1 LGVNGSVQG
10 LSELESLID
19 SLDYVQFHF
28 TTLFGDLKAVEF
40 PAEIWCDMV
49 EGTGVDGSSLGFLST
64 EQSDMR
70 IVPDLS
76 TYEVIPWDEGV
87 ARLICDTAMN
97 DGSPHALGT
106 RAMLKKVIAD
116 AEKQGFEYRTRP
128 ELEWYFVKDDHTPA
142 DQGGY
147 MDTLPFDSY
156 SFLRRA
162 IVDDIRAMGV
172 SVKTIHHENGPGQQ
186 EYEFTV
192 GDALSR
198 ADGVQTARMVT
209 KTDSLMEGIVS
220 TFMPKPFPD
229 IAGSGL
235 HIHHYLT
242 RGGENMFAD
251 PDKGVNELLVH
262 FVGGIM
268 EHVDA
273 MTAIL
278 NPTTNSYKRLVPGHE
293 APVYKSWGV
302 ANRTAL
308 IRVPGYE
315 RKARI
320 EYRAADASTNIYLA
334 SALLLAAGL
343 DGVKRR
349 IEPNPPTT
357 ENVEKMTEKRRK
369 ELGITQLPADLGA
382 ALDHLEG
389 SGFVRD
395 MLGGDLVETWLEHK
409 RREHREYLDAERLG
423 ETEARQWEL
432 KRYLERV

>member
-1 LGVNGSVQG
+1 VHG

-19 SLDYVQFHF
+19 LLDYVQFHF

-40 PAEIWCDMV
+40 PAEIWCDMA
-49 EGTGVDGSSLGFLST
+49 EGTGVDGSSLGFLGT

-76 TYEVIPWDEGV
+76 TFAVLPWDEGV
-87 ARLICDTAMN
+87 ARLMCDTALN
-97 DGSPHALGT
+97 DGAPHPLGT
-106 RAMLKKVIAD
+106 RGILKKVAAD
-116 AEKQGFEYRTRP
+116 AERLGFEYKTRP
-128 ELEWYFVKDDHTPA
+128 ELEWYFVKDDYTPA
-142 DQGGY
+142 DRGGY

-156 SFLRRA
+156 GFLRRA
-162 IVDDIRAMGV
+162 IVDDIRGMSV
-172 SVKTIHHENGPGQQ
+172 PVKTIHHENGPGQQ
-186 EYEFTV
+186 EFEFTV

-198 ADGVQTARMVT
+198 ADGVQTARMVA
-209 KTDSLMEGIVS
+209 KTDSVMEGVVS
-220 TFMPKPFPD
+220 TFMPKPFLD
-229 IAGSGL
+229 EAGSGL
-235 HIHHYLT
+235 HIHQYLT
-242 RGGENMFAD
+242 RGGENIFSD
-251 PDKGVNELLVH
+251 PDEGVSEFLVH
-262 FVGGIM
+262 FVGGVM

-273 MTAIL
+273 VTAIL
-278 NPTTNSYKRLVPGHE
+278 NPATNSYKRLVPGHE

-315 RKARI
+315 SDARV

-349 IEPNPPTT
+349 VEPNPSTT

-369 ELGITQLPADLGA
+369 ELGITRLPADLGE

-389 SGFVRD
+389 SGFVREV
-395 MLGGDLVETWLEHK
+395 LGGDLVEAWLEHK
-409 RREHREYLDAERLG
+409 RREYMEYMDAERLG
-423 ETEARQWEL
+423 ESEARRWEL
-432 KRYLERV
+432 ERYLERV